1 MPELTRRK
9 FMLNTMGM
17 LLLPA
22 LPAVAAALPRT
33 PRQTAGPFYPLEL
46 PLDNDNDLTQV
57 QGFTRPALGKITDL
71 SGRILASDGSALT
84 GMRIEIWQCD
94 ANGRY
99 HHPEDSRPNPPD
111 EGFQGHGHTYSD
123 DQGRYR
129 FRTIH
134 PVHYPGRTPH
144 IHVAAFPD
152 GQRPF
157 VSQLYVAGEERNE
170 SDWLYRRI
178 PVEQRGLVTAEFRPV
193 SGSGAQYAANW
204 DLVLGVSPA

>member
-1 MPELTRRK
+1 MPELTRRE

-46 PLDNDNDLTQV
+46 SLDNDNDLTQV

-94 ANGRY
+94 ANGRSRATAT
-99 HHPEDSRPNPPD
+99 PTATTRGVTDSAPSTLYTIPA
-111 EGFQGHGHTYSD
+111 
-123 DQGRYR
+123 GR
-129 FRTIH
+129 RT
-134 PVHYPGRTPH
+134 
-144 IHVAAFPD
+144 
-152 GQRPF
+152 
-157 VSQLYVAGEERNE
+157 SM
-170 SDWLYRRI
+170 
-178 PVEQRGLVTAEFRPV
+178 
-193 SGSGAQYAANW
+193 
-204 DLVLGVSPA
+204 